1 MRENIL
7 GLIEAE
13 LARTKEMVLKVS
25 GGTSIA
31 ERFPEFRAAIQSR
44 LATINEVNREQ
55 VQLLRRFRGA
65 EQESER
71 EAFKS
76 ACFCPSTPLPPVS
89 APQVTNQEGSSQMSF
104 TLIQQATPRLHRSEL
119 AVPGSNPSL
128 FDKAAKGGADIIF
141 LDLEDAVAP
150 DDKEQARKNII
161 QGLNDLDWGNKTMMI
176 RINGLDTHYAYR
188 DVVDVVENCPRL
200 DMILIPKT
208 GVPEDV
214 YAIDMLVTQ
223 IEQYKKREKKIG
235 FELLIETAL
244 GMANVERIAQS
255 SKRVEAMS
263 FGVADYAASTRART
277 MGIGAPHPDYGILSD
292 KDAEGHRHYY
302 WNDPWHYALSRMMVA
317 CRAYGLRP
325 IDGPFGDF
333 SDPDGY
339 LAAAKRAAVL
349 GFEGKWAI
357 HPSQVDLANKVF
369 TPSEAEV
376 TKAKRIVEAMKQ
388 AAKEGKG
395 AVSLDGRLID
405 IASIRQAEALLN
417 KAKAMGM

>member
-1 MRENIL
+1 
-7 GLIEAE
+7 
-13 LARTKEMVLKVS
+13 
-25 GGTSIA
+25 
-31 ERFPEFRAAIQSR
+31 
-44 LATINEVNREQ
+44 
-55 VQLLRRFRGA
+55 
-65 EQESER
+65 
-71 EAFKS
+71 
-76 ACFCPSTPLPPVS
+76 
-89 APQVTNQEGSSQMSF
+89 MSF
-104 TLIQQATPRLHRSEL
+104 TLIEQATPRLHRSEL

-128 FDKAAKGGADIIF
+128 FEKAAKGGADVIF

-161 QGLNDLDWGNKTMMI
+161 EGLNDLDWGNKTMMI

-188 DVVDVVENCPRL
+188 DVVDILENCPRL
-200 DMILIPKT
+200 DMILIPKV

-223 IEQYKKREKKIG
+223 IEQFKKYEKKIG
-235 FELLIETAL
+235 LELLIETAL
-244 GMANVERIAQS
+244 GMANVEDIAQS
-255 SKRVEAMS
+255 SPRVEAMS

-277 MGIGAPHPDYGILSD
+277 MGIGAPHPDYGILADQDESGGD
-292 KDAEGHRHYY
+292 RDYY

-357 HPSQVDLANKVF
+357 HPSQVDLANQVF

-376 TKAKRIVEAMKQ
+376 TKATRIVEAMKQ

-405 IASIRQAEALLN
+405 IASIRQAQALLD
-417 KAKAMGM
+417 KAAAMSA